1 MAGNLLYELRYF
13 LTDLQED
20 ELTDSVV
27 RVHLFASLQRAG
39 LRVAEEQ
46 RTTHAVAKDEAHAET
61 VRQRELQR
69 RMIMLKQVDL
79 LAPLSDEERQEL
91 AEDPEAEHRELA
103 AIYVSRGLDARLAA
117 EVARQLAAKDALA
130 AHARDELGISER
142 LRARPIQAALASG
155 SAFASGS
162 LLPLVTAMLA
172 PAHML
177 GTAVAALSLP
187 FLAALGAIAARI
199 GHASMAKGAWRVTFW
214 GAIAMGLT
222 AAVGLAFEAA

>member
-1 MAGNLLYELRYF
+1 MRERHAPGQGGWLRAAVFGANDGIISTSSLVIGVAAAGAAQDAIL
-13 LTDLQED
+13 
-20 ELTDSVV
+20 
-27 RVHLFASLQRAG
+27 AAGIAG
-39 LRVAEEQ
+39 LVAGAMSMATGEYVSVSSQADTE
-46 RTTHAVAKDEAHAET
+46 RA
-61 VRQRELQR
+61 
-69 RMIMLKQVDL
+69 DL
-79 LAPLSDEERQEL
+79 ARERQEL